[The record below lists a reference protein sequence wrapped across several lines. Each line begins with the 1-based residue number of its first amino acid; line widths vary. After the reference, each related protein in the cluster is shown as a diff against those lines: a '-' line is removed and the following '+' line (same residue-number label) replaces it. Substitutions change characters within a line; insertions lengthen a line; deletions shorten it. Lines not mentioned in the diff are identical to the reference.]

1 MVTVKIDPMDGAS
14 AQEQIRTDNIPMAS
28 RPHTSGIAGANYPEA
43 IPSYKEADCETVYKG
58 KNDSYIVLGRDRT
71 GTLLEGYGMNAEA
84 KCSSIDMVVGRWSG
98 LAPKVNKEGQENKLN
113 PNFTID
119 AARIY
124 MSQRT
129 DVDTAF
135 SLAPGKVGTHEDR
148 SSIALKADGI
158 RIMGR
163 EGIKLVTGID
173 PVNSKN
179 IKVTDYGIDLIAMNN
194 DLDLQPLVKGKNLEI
209 CLKRLY
215 HHVNELAEVV
225 QNFCSHQIKFN
236 RIVQEHT
243 HISPFDADDTA
254 PNLNLEQ
261 GDGPAVLK
269 DIFQDASQQVV
280 KVQENLGR
288 WKAKYLEKVDM
299 TGKPSKSYINS
310 KYNTTN

>member
-14 AQEQIRTDNIPMAS
+14 AREKERTDNIPMAS

-43 IPSYKEADCETVYKG
+43 LPKYLKADCETVYKG

-71 GTLLEGYGMNAEA
+71 GSLLDGYGMNAEA
-84 KCSSIDMVVGRWSG
+84 KCSSIDIVAGRWSG
-98 LAPKVNKEGQENKLN
+98 LAPQVNEKGEENEVN
-113 PNFTID
+113 PSFLMD

-124 MSQRT
+124 ISQRT
-129 DVDTAF
+129 DVDSAF
-135 SLAPGKVGTHEDR
+135 ECAPGKVGNHEDR
-148 SSIALKADGI
+148 SAIAIKADGV
-158 RIMGR
+158 RILAR
-163 EGIKLVTGID
+163 EGIKIITGID
-173 PVNSKN
+173 PFNSKN
-179 IKVTDYGIDLIAMNN
+179 IEITEYGIDLIAMNM
-194 DLDLQPLVKGKNLEI
+194 DYDIQPLVKGKNLEI

-269 DIFQDASQQVV
+269 DIFQDASQQVG

-288 WKAKYLEKVDM
+288 WKAKYLDQVDM
-299 TGKPSKSYINS
+299 TGKPSKFYINS

>member
-14 AQEQIRTDNIPMAS
+14 PDEKKYAENIPPS
-28 RPHTSGIAGANYPEA
+28 ERPYSTGIAGANYPEA
-43 IPSYKEADCETVYKG
+43 IPLYEKADCETVYKG

-71 GTLLEGYGMNAEA
+71 GTLLEGYGMNGEA

-98 LAPKVNKEGQENKLN
+98 LAPKVNEEGIENKLN

-129 DVDTAF
+129 DIDAAF
-135 SLAPGKVGTHEDR
+135 SLAKGKVGIHEDR
-148 SSIALKADGI
+148 SAVALKADGI

-163 EGIKLVTGID
+163 EGIKLVTGVD

-179 IKVTDYGIDLIAMNN
+179 ISITDYGIDLIAMNN
-194 DLDLQPLVKGKNLEI
+194 DIDLQPLVKGRNLEM
-209 CLKRLY
+209 CLKRLWY
-215 HHVNELAEVV
+215 HVDSLAEVV

-254 PNLNLEQ
+254 PNINLES
-261 GDGPAVLK
+261 GDGPAVIK
-269 DIFQDASQQVV
+269 DIFQDASKQLTV
-280 KVQENLGR
+280 VQENLGK
-288 WKAKYLEKVDM
+288 WKAKYLDKVGFD
-299 TGKPSKSYINS
+299 GKPSKFYINS
-310 KYNTTN
+310 KYNNTN